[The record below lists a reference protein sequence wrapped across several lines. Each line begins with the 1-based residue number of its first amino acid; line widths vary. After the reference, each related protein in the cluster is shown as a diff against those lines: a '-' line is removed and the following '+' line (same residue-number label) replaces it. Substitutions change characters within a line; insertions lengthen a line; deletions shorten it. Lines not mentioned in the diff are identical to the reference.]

1 LFETNKNINV
11 PNDPYFSVFDELG
24 DSLDELG
31 EVSKYREMLTGVSSR
46 CADHQK
52 QNL

>member
-24 DSLDELG
+24 
-31 EVSKYREMLTGVSSR
+31 EVSKYRQMLTGVFSR